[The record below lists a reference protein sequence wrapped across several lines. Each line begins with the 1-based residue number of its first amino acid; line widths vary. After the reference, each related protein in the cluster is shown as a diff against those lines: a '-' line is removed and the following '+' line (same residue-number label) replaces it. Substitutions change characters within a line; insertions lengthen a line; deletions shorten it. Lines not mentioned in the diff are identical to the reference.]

1 MLSLSAVTFG
11 YVMLIIGSKA
21 PWIYMYYVGS
31 KLIFP
36 RLYPLHDEEDINT
49 ILNKSVTLEVLMPHS
64 CMKQQLEY
72 FEGYD

>member
-1 MLSLSAVTFG
+1 
-11 YVMLIIGSKA
+11 
-21 PWIYMYYVGS
+21 MYYVGS